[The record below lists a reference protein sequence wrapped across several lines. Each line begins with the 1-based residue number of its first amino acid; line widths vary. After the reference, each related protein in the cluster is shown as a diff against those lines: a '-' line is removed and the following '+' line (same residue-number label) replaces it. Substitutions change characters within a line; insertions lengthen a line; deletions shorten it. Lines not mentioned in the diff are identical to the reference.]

1 MTKQDIRSDLHEIR
15 YYYMHKEMFEKARA
29 TIIQSSVLE
38 KIEQYAAA
46 ISHAPIRLYMLYVKL
61 YTENNTQ
68 LSLAESMGYSEG
80 YIKIL
85 NKQLIEYLFAYFSNS
100 EKEDKPDDD
109 DT

>member
-1 MTKQDIRSDLHEIR
+1 MTKQEIRNDLHEIR
-15 YYYMHKEMFEKARA
+15 YYYMHRAIFEQARA
-29 TIIQSSVLE
+29 VIAESSVLD
-38 KIEQYAAA
+38 KVNKYAKA
-46 ISHAPIRLYMLYVKL
+46 ISSSPLRLYMLYIKL
-61 YTENNTQ
+61 YTEGNTQ
-68 LSLAESMGYSEG
+68 LSLANSMGYSEG